1 MSLLIYPGKWS
12 LKYQQ
17 KHAKSRAII
26 VVRLQSTYVDNWK
39 KGQTMSSNN
48 QLKALVERIEKL
60 EEERTALADDVK
72 SVFSEAK
79 ANGFDPKIIKKVLA
93 LRKKDASKRA
103 EEQALLSVYM
113 DALGMLADT
122 PLGKA
127 AMDRAA
133 VTVDENDDSDF
144 E

>member
-1 MSLLIYPGKWS
+1 
-12 LKYQQ
+12 
-17 KHAKSRAII
+17 
-26 VVRLQSTYVDNWK
+26 
-39 KGQTMSSNN
+39 MSSNN

-60 EEERTALADDVK
+60 EEERSALADDVK

-93 LRKKDASKRA
+93 LRKKDATKRA

-127 AMDRAA
+127 AMDRAKA
-133 VTVDENDDSDF
+133 PVDDDDDDF

>member
-1 MSLLIYPGKWS
+1 MVRWLQTYRPNPAKRPAITVAWS
-12 LKYQQ
+12 P
-17 KHAKSRAII
+17 SI
-26 VVRLQSTYVDNWK
+26 YVDNWK
-39 KGQTMSSNN
+39 KDPRMSSNN

-60 EEERTALADDVK
+60 EEERSALADDVK

-127 AMDRAA
+127 AMDRASAA
-133 VTVDENDDSDF
+133 VDDDDDSDF